1 MIAKISHTLEL
12 IKFSHSIFALPFA
25 LSAMI
30 VAARGWPS
38 SKIFLLI
45 VAAMVTARSA
55 AMAFNRLTD
64 ADIDAQNPRTQ
75 NRALTQGLLSKKF
88 VGLFILICIFL
99 FLTICR
105 FINPLAFLLSP
116 FVILFLLG
124 YSLSKR
130 FTWLTHLWLGLSLGL
145 APPAAWVAVTGQ
157 WPWPA
162 LWLAVAVAFWVGGF
176 DIIYATQDFEFDR
189 QSNIYS
195 LVKRFGLGRS
205 LWVSRI
211 FHLFSVA
218 ALSLFGFQNHFGAVY
233 FATVLLIAGAL
244 VYEQNLLRPN
254 DLSRVNAAFFNM
266 NGAVSLLFFA
276 GLLLEIL
283 L

>member
-12 IKFSHSIFALPFA
+12 IKFSHSVFALPFA
-25 LSAMI
+25 LAAMVI
-30 VAARGWPS
+30 AARGWPS
-38 SKIFLLI
+38 PKIFLLI
-45 VAAMVTARSA
+45 VAAMITARSA
-55 AMAFNRLTD
+55 AMAFNRLAD
-64 ADIDAQNPRTQ
+64 ADPDAKNPRTQ
-75 NRALTQGLLSKKF
+75 NRALALGLLSKKF
-88 VGLFILICIFL
+88 VVLFTIVCIFL

-130 FTWLTHLWLGLSLGL
+130 FTWLTHLWLGFSLGL
-145 APPAAWVAVTGQ
+145 TPPAAWVAVTSQ
-157 WPWPA
+157 WPWPT
-162 LWLAVAVAFWVGGF
+162 LWLAVAVTFWVGGF

-189 QSNIYS
+189 SSSVHSI
-195 LVKRFGLGRS
+195 VKRFGLKRS
-205 LWVSRI
+205 LWISRI

-218 ALSLFGFQNHFGAVY
+218 ALALFGFQNHLGVFY
-233 FATVLLIAGAL
+233 FTTVLFIALCLI
-244 VYEQNLLRPN
+244 YEQNLLRPH

-266 NGAVSLLFFA
+266 NGLISMIFFF
-276 GLLLEIL
+276 GVLLEVL